1 VREIKKVTRVELMY
15 TAGYVKVRCAGARKK
30 GASACALYVGGESKL
45 EKCDKYGNNRATVH
59 PNPSRT

>member
-1 VREIKKVTRVELMY
+1 MY
-15 TAGYVKVRCAGARKK
+15 TAEHVKVRCAGASKE
-30 GASACALYVGGESKL
+30 GGECVCVICGGESKL